1 MVVEVVAP
9 CLGRD
14 LGIDLEDGLRAVR
27 ADGQIRELVVSN
39 HDVLCPSGLVPEV
52 GVAADT
58 DSGHLRGE
66 ITVLHKHV
74 AIGREQKASGPVV
87 ANGAVPNRDIRAS
100 GDVLKGYV
108 CRIRDSAKI
117 EIGLYD
123 VGLEVGLVDAPDPA
137 GADRTK
143 IGLVHKADHV
153 TLVGELVPHLL
164 EMAEMSP

>member
-1 MVVEVVAP
+1 MIVEIIAP
-9 CLGRD
+9 GLGRNFR
-14 LGIDLEDGLRAVR
+14 IDLEDGLRAVR

-39 HDVLCPSGLVPEV
+39 HDVLCPSGFVPEV

-74 AIGREQKASGPVV
+74 AIGREQKASGSVV

-108 CRIRDSAKI
+108 RRIRDSAKI

-123 VGLEVGLVDAPDPA
+123 VGLEVGLVEN
-137 GADRTK
+137 
-143 IGLVHKADHV
+143 L
-153 TLVGELVPHLL
+153 
-164 EMAEMSP
+164 

>member
-58 DSGHLRGE
+58 DSSHLGSE
-66 ITVLHKHV
+66 V
-74 AIGREQKASGPVV
+74 AILDQ
-87 ANGAVPNRDIRAS
+87 NIT
-100 GDVLKGYV
+100 
-108 CRIRDSAKI
+108 
-117 EIGLYD
+117 IG
-123 VGLEVGLVDAPDPA
+123 
-137 GADRTK
+137 
-143 IGLVHKADHV
+143 
-153 TLVGELVPHLL
+153 
-164 EMAEMSP
+164 